1 MRKAVNKSSSCECHS
16 VRNRASRNFDFWGNF
31 QRLRDILAVSYS
43 TPVTRDMYEN
53 FRIFE
58 AL

>member
-1 MRKAVNKSSSCECHS
+1 MVA
-16 VRNRASRNFDFWGNF
+16 RANATARATAQAAISIFRAIFNDFVTFWRF
-31 QRLRDILAVSYS
+31 SYS